1 MWKKHPDV
9 LKVCNGESGW
19 AFGKDGDDGI
29 FWMDF
34 EDFVQVRYY
43 LLLNLL
49 LLPSVSTYGLPVTY
63 SNIPNPG
70 PLSCSSSAICVPC
83 SIIHHSSPGII
94 LRFIRQYYSSVDVCK
109 RTTGMKDLAL
119 DINEEMG
126 CVGPCRGCVGG
137 CAAYWCMCRGCKA
150 LCCSHTSDDK
160 TVEVQTGCCG

>member
-1 MWKKHPDV
+1 MV
-9 LKVCNGESGW
+9 SSGW
-19 AFGKDGDDGI
+19 TSKI
-29 FWMDF
+29 SYRC
-34 EDFVQVRYY
+34 VITYCC
-43 LLLNLL
+43 NLL
-49 LLPSVSTYGLPVTY
+49 LLNSGSTSGLPVTY

-83 SIIHHSSPGII
+83 SIIHHSSSAII
-94 LRFIRQYYSSVDVCK
+94 FRFIRQYYSSVDVCK